1 MVRREKLGI
10 ISLKTIQRNK
20 INKKKTHTHELPATA
35 KKISP
40 MDWVAKTASF
50 IAIQRKEL
58 DLNTR

>member
-20 INKKKTHTHELPATA
+20 INKKTHTHELPATA

>member
-1 MVRREKLGI
+1 MAEGEKLGI

-20 INKKKTHTHELPATA
+20 INKKKTRAA
-35 KKISP
+35 GDCKKTSP